1 MANSRF
7 LSSFVGLSGQALVD
21 GVLSGVAW
29 NSNTIHYAFPDSASD
44 YGKNYSDYNEPLH
57 HFGAFNAAMKTN
69 VRFILDQ
76 GYGNS
81 ANDGFSVEGF
91 TKLNIAAGSDSTS
104 EVRYAL
110 SSQANPTAYGYY
122 PSEDAT
128 GGDVW
133 LGTSEPSYLKPKA
146 GNDAWL
152 GTIHET
158 GHALGLK
165 HGHETESGFP
175 ALPASKDSL
184 EYSVMTYDT
193 FVGDNGN
200 SWKYEKWG
208 APQTFMMADIAAL
221 QYLYGADYSVQSGNT
236 IYSWKPGA
244 GDTFVN
250 GAKAIDAGGD
260 VIFATIWDGG
270 GNDTYDLSAYAS
282 NLDID
287 LAAGSYSKF
296 KGSQLADLDFTSN
309 DPARIARGNIFNALL
324 YHGSPLSL
332 IENAIGGSGSDMID
346 GNQVA
351 NTLSGKGGND
361 TLSGLAGNDRLS
373 GGAGHDIFQFAAG
386 DDRDTIIDFRHG
398 LDTLEFDGLAKT
410 AKAALGHMTQSG
422 DDVVFHFGGG
432 DTLIL
437 AGTTTAEVS
446 AGDILIVL

>member
-1 MANSRF
+1 MAS
-7 LSSFVGLSGQALVD
+7 LSHFVGLSGSALVN

-29 NSNTIHYAFPDSASD
+29 TSSTIHYAFPDGASD
-44 YGKNYSDYNEPLH
+44 YSDGYGDSEPLH
-57 HFGAFNAAMKTN
+57 HFGVFNTAMKTN
-69 VRFILDQ
+69 VSFILEQD
-76 GYGNS
+76 YGSS

-91 TKLNIAAGSDSTS
+91 TKLTLSAGDDSTA
-104 EVRYAL
+104 EMRYAM

-122 PSEDAT
+122 PSEDET

-133 LGTSEPSYLKPKA
+133 LGTSEPSYLKPRA

-165 HGHETESGFP
+165 HGQTSESGFP
-175 ALPASKDSL
+175 AMPASRDSL

-193 FVGDNGN
+193 FVGDDGN

-236 IYSWKPGA
+236 VYSWKPGS

-250 GAKAIDAGGD
+250 GVKAIDAGGD

-282 NLDID
+282 NVDID

-296 KGSQLADLDFTSN
+296 KASQLADLDFTSS
-309 DPARIARGNIFNALL
+309 DPSRIARGNIFNALM
-324 YHGSPLSL
+324 YHSSTRSL
-332 IENAIGGSGSDMID
+332 IENAIGGSGNDTID
-346 GNQVA
+346 GNQEA
-351 NTLSGKGGND
+351 NKLVGKAGND
-361 TLSGLAGNDRLS
+361 TLSGLAGNDRLY
-373 GGAGHDIFQFAAG
+373 GGQGADIFQFAAG
-386 DDRDTIIDFRHG
+386 SDRDTIVDFRHNV
-398 LDTLEFDGLAKT
+398 DTLDLSGLVKT
-410 AKAALGHMTQSG
+410 AAAALNHMTQSG
-422 DDVVFHFGGG
+422 HDVVFHFGGG
-432 DTLIL
+432 DTLTL
-437 AGTTTAEVS
+437 LDTTTSQVG
-446 AGDILIVL
+446 AGDILI